1 MIALLRTEFIK
12 ATWRLR
18 TLLMLLGLVV
28 LPVVIAVAIHSHS
41 GNGERRGG
49 GGGGGGLFTLSR
61 SSGVLVPA
69 SVLAVFSGFLL
80 VLVAGFIAGDSV
92 AGDSSSGN
100 LRYLLLRPVSRTRLL
115 IAKMSV
121 SLTLIWLSIVLVA
134 LTALI
139 AGVALF
145 GWNAI
150 DVARTS
156 GTTLTS
162 FHLSAGDLF
171 LRVLITIAYVAFGFT
186 ALVGVGTFVSTLT
199 DTPAGAVSAAVGVY
213 IVSQVLDAIT
223 DLGSIRNALPTHYL
237 DAWQTMFTQNT
248 FSTDMRIG
256 VIVQVAWMVV
266 FGGAALWWFARKDIR
281 S

>member
-18 TLLMLLGLVV
+18 TLMMLLGLVV
-28 LPVVIAVAIHSHS
+28 LPVVIAFAVHAHSP
-41 GNGERRGG
+41 NGERRGG
-49 GGGGGGLFTLSR
+49 GGGLFTLAR
-61 SSGVLVPA
+61 SSGLLVPA
-69 SVLAVFSGFLL
+69 AVLAVFSGFLL

-92 AGDSSSGN
+92 AGDASSGN
-100 LRYLLLRPVSRTRLL
+100 LRYLLLRPVSRTRLV
-115 IAKMSV
+115 IAKMAV
-121 SLTLIWLSIVLVA
+121 SMVLIWISVVLVVLAA
-134 LTALI
+134 LA

-145 GWNAI
+145 GWHGI
-150 DVARTS
+150 DVAS
-156 GTTLTS
+156 GASGALTA
-162 FHLSAGDLF
+162 FHLSPGQLL
-171 LRVLITIAYVAFGFT
+171 LRDALAALYVALGFT

-199 DTPAGAVSAAVGVY
+199 DTPAGAVSAAVGIY
-213 IVSQVLDAIT
+213 IVSEVLDAIT

-248 FSTDMRIG
+248 FSADMRTGIL
-256 VIVQVAWMVV
+256 VQVAWLVV